1 MLSAQ
6 YILAI
11 TFYRVF
17 TKCQALC
24 LNLDLHE
31 AISHGLPR
39 AYSLEKEKI
48 IERNKHKRF
57 HSVFVIEVFSGCCNG
72 GQRESSFLQ
81 EKKKKKSHQENLAEK
96 VNLSSASR
104 PKNMSEVNFYSVW
117 ALKIVLFNQRSGI
130 KSSEI
135 IGG

>member
-48 IERNKHKRF
+48 MERNKHKRF

-81 EKKKKKSHQENLAEK
+81 EKKKKSHQENLAEK

-104 PKNMSEVNFYSVW
+104 PKNS
-117 ALKIVLFNQRSGI
+117 
-130 KSSEI
+130 
-135 IGG
+135 